1 MINTVISQTHNK
13 DRFIRLTAVSW
24 VREFVLVG
32 EEWGLPY
39 SQLLEALLP
48 CLSDEEEEV
57 QQDAEGACKELML
70 NVMHEVLNHV

>member
-1 MINTVISQTHNK
+1 M
-13 DRFIRLTAVSW
+13 
-24 VREFVLVG
+24 G

-57 QQDAEGACKELML
+57 QQAAKRACLDLMDNVETL
-70 NVMHEVLNHV
+70 NITRFLV